1 MFSEKSEL
9 SFNDVPKAV
18 AHLINKVDK
27 NRNPVKRRTTSTAR
41 NRPMVKPQRPV
52 QVPP

>member
-1 MFSEKSEL
+1 MFSDEL

-27 NRNPVKRRTTSTAR
+27 IETLLHEKQ
-41 NRPMVKPQRPV
+41 PQTEEADKWPRHNKH
-52 QVPP
+52 VPL